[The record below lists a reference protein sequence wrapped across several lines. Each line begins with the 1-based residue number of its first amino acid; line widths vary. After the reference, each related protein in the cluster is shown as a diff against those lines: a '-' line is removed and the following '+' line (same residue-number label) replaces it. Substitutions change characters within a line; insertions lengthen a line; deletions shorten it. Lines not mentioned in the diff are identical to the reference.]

1 MVHGKIGF
9 RFKTQIKRAN
19 PVLIEQLKK
28 YPAPNIGDAMER
40 FYIMDAG
47 IKPVKQ
53 DMFIAG
59 PAVTVMMRP
68 GDNLMLQKA
77 LELVQPGDVLVVNTC
92 GNTSNAIWGGLMTQ
106 MAVKVG
112 LAGVII
118 DGSLRDVDDILAYNF
133 QAFSRAIVACGCDRE
148 GPGEINYPIVCGGV
162 VVNPGDIIIASHDGV
177 AVIPQEDAV
186 EVLEAT
192 DKVFQRE
199 EQRVAEINAGNLFP
213 GYVDAVLR
221 QNNVIIN

>member
-68 GDNLMLQKA
+68 GDNLMLSLKTSLSLSRPSSYKA
-77 LELVQPGDVLVVNTC
+77 VTL
-92 GNTSNAIWGGLMTQ
+92 S
-106 MAVKVG
+106 K
-112 LAGVII
+112 
-118 DGSLRDVDDILAYNF
+118 
-133 QAFSRAIVACGCDRE
+133 RA
-148 GPGEINYPIVCGGV
+148 
-162 VVNPGDIIIASHDGV
+162 
-177 AVIPQEDAV
+177 
-186 EVLEAT
+186 
-192 DKVFQRE
+192 
-199 EQRVAEINAGNLFP
+199 
-213 GYVDAVLR
+213 
-221 QNNVIIN
+221 